1 MNAALSCVSVKFSS
15 SLSKRAANSFTYTMM
30 GCKLDEPPTE
40 GRWVEKKHMPDIGQN
55 HESDRISD
63 SMEQN
68 ASIETIDK
76 AAERRLRNKIDLRL
90 VPVMCMLYLF
100 CFIDRANV
108 GKNPD
113 QPTDSSPL
121 TCTSQATPKSPA
133 STRTS
138 ACRAT
143 TTT

>member
-1 MNAALSCVSVKFSS
+1 MVS
-15 SLSKRAANSFTYTMM
+15 N
-30 GCKLDEPPTE
+30 LDEAVPE
-40 GRWVEKKHMPDIGQN
+40 GRWAEKKHTPDIGQN
-55 HESDRISD
+55 HDSERISD
-63 SMEQN
+63 SLEQN

-76 AAERRLRNKIDLRL
+76 AAERLLRNKIDLRL

-108 GKNPD
+108 GKSPD
-113 QPTDSSPL
+113 RSTDSSPL
-121 TCTSQATPKSPA
+121 IRTPQATPKSPV
-133 STRTS
+133 SRRTS